1 MQSFLLGGLLF
12 SCKMH
17 VLRIH
22 HWRQLP
28 LLSSTPWFTFLVPF
42 VFSVAFYFNHEEEEI
57 FMPALRIISLHMNWR
72 LNSAQK

>member
-1 MQSFLLGGLLF
+1 MVSFGGLFF

-17 VLRIH
+17 VLCIH

-28 LLSSTPWFTFLVPF
+28 LLYSTPWFTFLVPI

-57 FMPALRIISLHMNWR
+57 FMPALTTI
-72 LNSAQK
+72 KT